1 MAPSSLPPIPE
12 DLRTALD
19 AVSEG
24 GDHNETAFALLVADV
39 RAWPS
44 ELAGPHAAPD
54 WSALLAGGDAPRGEG
69 LRVEGR
75 LVQRSPL
82 EERWSGVKEWF
93 LRDGGGRAICAFVV
107 DPPAGIRE
115 GARLALDAR
124 WYKRIDAV
132 ARDGTERGY
141 PAVVGRIAT
150 AEPETA
156 APPLAG
162 YGGLVATVIAMSVAY
177 IVVRRRAAAAA
188 RRPRSGRTRRGGVET
203 RSSEAA

>member
-1 MAPSSLPPIPE
+1 MELPPIS
-12 DLRTALD
+12 DHLRTALD
-19 AVSEG
+19 AVAEG

-44 ELAGPHAAPD
+44 DLAARLAPRD
-54 WSALLAGGDAPRGEG
+54 WALLLAGGDAQRGEA

-82 EERWSGVKEWF
+82 EERWSGVEEWF
-93 LRDGGGRAICAFVV
+93 LRDKTGRAICAFVV
-107 DPPAGIRE
+107 DPPEGIRE
-115 GARLALDAR
+115 GARLVLEAR
-124 WYKRIDAV
+124 WYKRVDAIG
-132 ARDGTERGY
+132 RDGTERGY
-141 PAVVGRIAT
+141 PAVVGRVLLA
-150 AEPETA
+150 APESA

-177 IVVRRRAAAAA
+177 MFVRRRAAAAA
-188 RRPRSGRTRRGGVET
+188 RRPRSGRTRRGGLET